1 MSDEG
6 RRVFKMEVVYSLLSG
21 HSTADVS
28 EMLGYLAQRSLDE
41 DTEAAVVP
49 MAKAWLFSLN
59 SNFMKVCC
67 CDGGTHTESCARTKA
82 EMPENISIEPI
93 PACHMKDLNAL
104 LDKIESAMADSAE
117 NQAAAV
123 SSAKKIKEL
132 EPFKKKAED
141 LEKKV
146 EQLEEKV
153 KGLDAANGELK
164 AEAAKFNGKVAVD
177 ENDLE
182 SSVKDIV
189 SRAVKAS
196 LGALAVAGAA
206 AGAAGAEGAAAAEA
220 EVEESAPDGVP
231 DTFGFGAS
239 GPSDDGF
246 GF

>member
-6 RRVFKMEVVYSLLSG
+6 RRVFKMEAVYSLLSG
-21 HSTADVS
+21 QSNADVS

-41 DTEAAVVP
+41 DTEVAVVP
-49 MAKAWLFSLN
+49 MARAWLFSLN
-59 SNFMKVCC
+59 PDFMKVCC
-67 CDGGTHTESCARTKA
+67 CEGGAHNESCASTKVNL
-82 EMPENISIEPI
+82 PENISIEPI
-93 PACHMKDLNAL
+93 PACQMKELNAL
-104 LDKIESAMADSAE
+104 LDKVEEAVSEAAAA
-117 NQAAAV
+117 QAAA
-123 SSAKKIKEL
+123 AAATKKAKEL
-132 EPFKKKAED
+132 EPSRKKAED

-146 EQLEEKV
+146 AQLEEKV
-153 KGLDAANGELK
+153 KSLETTNGELK
-164 AEAAKFNGKVAVD
+164 AEAAKFAGKVAVD

-206 AGAAGAEGAAAAEA
+206 AGAEGAAAAEPEA
-220 EVEESAPDGVP
+220 EESASGGVP

-239 GPSDDGF
+239 GASDDGF